1 MKHKIESKFKRY
13 ILYLIVLLILYFL
26 VDLGPFK
33 KKKNREDIISQ
44 NIVMLD
50 ESTKKLDSLIEK
62 DKEEIHNFFYNQKT
76 YEKIRGLMMA
86 YPSDKEIKINDNLS
100 IILQKEDKLIR
111 LAYKESLFDIIN
123 TKENPDASENMAVIK
138 DVKVSEN
145 PSNENDYLLIHDL
158 KTYLVD
164 SYRQAAFDSYLDKLV
179 EESIEENKR
188 LIDKLE

>member
-33 KKKNREDIISQ
+33 KKKNREEIISQ

-50 ESTKKLDSLIEK
+50 ESTKKLDSLVEK

-76 YEKIRGLMMA
+76 YEKIKGLMRA
-86 YPSDKEIKINDNLS
+86 YPRDRQLKINDNLG
-100 IILQKEDKLIR
+100 IIIEKEDALIKI
-111 LAYKESLFDIIN
+111 AYKEAIFDLIN

-179 EESIEENKR
+179 EESIEENNR

>member
-33 KKKNREDIISQ
+33 KKKNREEIISQ

-50 ESTKKLDSLIEK
+50 ESTKKLDSLVEK

-76 YEKIRGLMMA
+76 YEKIKGLMRA
-86 YPSDKEIKINDNLS
+86 YPRDRQLKINDNLG
-100 IILQKEDKLIR
+100 IIIEKEDALIKI
-111 LAYKESLFDIIN
+111 AYKEAIFDLIN

-145 PSNENDYLLIHDL
+145 PSNENDYLLINDL

-164 SYRQAAFDSYLDKLV
+164 SYRQEAFDSYLDKLV